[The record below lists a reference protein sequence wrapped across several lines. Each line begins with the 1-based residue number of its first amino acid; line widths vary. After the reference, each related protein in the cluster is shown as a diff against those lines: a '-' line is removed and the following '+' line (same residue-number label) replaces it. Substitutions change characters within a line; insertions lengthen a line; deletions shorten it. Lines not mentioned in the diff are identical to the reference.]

1 MSYTK
6 EDLEYFQVKDLQDA
20 RKKIVDVRLFDYI
33 EDLNISKENEKL
45 MNFTK
50 ELYEDYL
57 KEILGY
63 SKETQEEILKA
74 LMNSEIIDN
83 HTLEREN
90 VNFLRI
96 YNETHHS
103 TAIRYLAR
111 RLLKDGTPLNDAIIK
126 KAHEILMR
134 GTSNESIINEGF
146 RTNNHHY
153 VGYIEEN
160 KPVINYFPISY
171 DDIKESITLLCKYF
185 NTPITKEE
193 ELFIKPFIMHG
204 LIAVLQTFEDGNTRL
219 ARCFQHITLQD
230 ITNKTIGTTDNF
242 ELPLPAIY
250 FSKNYV
256 PYRNEYR
263 ELLANIALNPNNEAW
278 NEWISFNL
286 HKMQDRIFAN
296 EESLVLLKRKK
307 K

>member
-6 EDLEYFQVKDLQDA
+6 EDLEYFQVKDLKEA
-20 RKKIVDVRLFDYI
+20 REKIVDVRLFDYI
-33 EDLNISKENEKL
+33 DDFKPNSDVEKL

-50 ELYEDYL
+50 ELYLEYIEDIL
-57 KEILGY
+57 KY
-63 SKETQEEILKA
+63 NKETQESILKA

-83 HTLEREN
+83 HGLEREN

-103 TAIRYLAR
+103 TAIRYLVR
-111 RLLKDGTPLNDAIIK
+111 KLLKENIPLNDAIIK

-134 GTSNESIINEGF
+134 GTSNGNTINEGF

-153 VGYIEEN
+153 VGYIEDN
-160 KPVINYFPISY
+160 KPVVNYFPISY
-171 DDIKESITLLCKYF
+171 DDIKESIFLLCKYF
-185 NTPITKEE
+185 NTPIKDEE

-204 LIAVLQTFEDGNTRL
+204 LIAVLQVFEDGNTRL

-230 ITNKTIGTTDNF
+230 LTNKTIGNDLF
-242 ELPLPAIY
+242 ELSLPAIY

-256 PYRNEYR
+256 PYRKEYR
-263 ELLANIALNPNNEAW
+263 ELLASIALNPNNDAW

-286 HKMQDRIFAN
+286 HRMQDRIFAN
-296 EESLVLLKRKK
+296 VESLESLKRKK

>member
-6 EDLEYFQVKDLQDA
+6 EDLEYFQVKDLKEA
-20 RKKIVDVRLFDYI
+20 REKIVDVRLFDYI
-33 EDLNISKENEKL
+33 DDIKLNNDVERL

-50 ELYEDYL
+50 ELYLEYIE
-57 KEILGY
+57 EILKY
-63 SKETQEEILKA
+63 NKETQETILKA

-83 HTLEREN
+83 HGLEREN

-103 TAIRYLAR
+103 TAIRYLVR
-111 RLLKDGTPLNDAIIK
+111 KLLKENILLNDAIIK

-134 GTSNESIINEGF
+134 GTSNGNTINEGF

-153 VGYIEEN
+153 VGYIEDN
-160 KPVINYFPISY
+160 KPVINYFPISH
-171 DDIKESITLLCKYF
+171 DDIKESINLLCKYF
-185 NTPITKEE
+185 NTPITHEE

-204 LIAVLQTFEDGNTRL
+204 LIAVLQVFEDGNTRL

-230 ITNKTIGTTDNF
+230 LTNKTIGNDLF

-256 PYRNEYR
+256 PYRKEYR
-263 ELLANIALNPNNEAW
+263 ELLASIALNPNNEAW

-286 HKMQDRIFAN
+286 HRMQDRIFAN
-296 EESLVLLKRKK
+296 EDSLTLLKRKK

>member
-1 MSYTK
+1 
-6 EDLEYFQVKDLQDA
+6 
-20 RKKIVDVRLFDYI
+20 
-33 EDLNISKENEKL
+33 
-45 MNFTK
+45 
-50 ELYEDYL
+50 
-57 KEILGY
+57 
-63 SKETQEEILKA
+63 
-74 LMNSEIIDN
+74 MNSEIIDN
-83 HTLEREN
+83 HVLEREN

-103 TAIRYLAR
+103 TVIRYLVR
-111 RLLKDGTPLNDAIIK
+111 KLLKENTPLNDAIIK

-134 GTSNESIINEGF
+134 GTSNENTINEGF

-153 VGYIEEN
+153 VGYIEDN

-171 DDIKESITLLCKYF
+171 DDIKESTLLVCKYF
-185 NTPITKEE
+185 NTPIKDEE

-204 LIAVLQTFEDGNTRL
+204 LIAVLQVFEDGNTRL

-230 ITNKTIGTTDNF
+230 LTNKTISNNLF

-256 PYRNEYR
+256 PYRKEYR
-263 ELLANIALNPNNEAW
+263 ELLASIALNPNNEAW

-286 HKMQDRIFAN
+286 HRMQDRIFAN
-296 EESLVLLKRKK
+296 EESLALLKRKK

>member
-6 EDLEYFQVKDLQDA
+6 EDLEYFQVKDLKEA
-20 RKKIVDVRLFDYI
+20 REKIVDVRLFDYI
-33 EDLNISKENEKL
+33 DDLKL
-45 MNFTK
+45 RSDVERQMNFTK
-50 ELYEDYL
+50 ELYIEYIEDIL
-57 KEILGY
+57 KY
-63 SKETQEEILKA
+63 SKETQESILKA

-83 HTLEREN
+83 HVLEREN

-103 TAIRYLAR
+103 TVIRYLVR
-111 RLLKDGTPLNDAIIK
+111 KLLKENTPLNDAIIK

-134 GTSNESIINEGF
+134 GTSNGNTINEGF

-153 VGYIEEN
+153 VGYIEDN

-171 DDIKESITLLCKYF
+171 DDIKESTLLVCKYF
-185 NTPITKEE
+185 NTPIKDEE

-204 LIAVLQTFEDGNTRL
+204 LIAILQVFEDGNTRL

-230 ITNKTIGTTDNF
+230 LTNKTISNNLF

-256 PYRNEYR
+256 PYRKEYR
-263 ELLANIALNPNNEAW
+263 ELLASIALNPNNEAW

-286 HKMQDRIFAN
+286 HRMQDRIFAN
-296 EESLVLLKRKK
+296 EESLALLKRKK

>member
-6 EDLEYFQVKDLQDA
+6 EDLEYFQVKDLKEA
-20 RKKIVDVRLFDYI
+20 REKIVDVRLFDYI
-33 EDLNISKENEKL
+33 DDFKPNSDVKRL

-50 ELYEDYL
+50 ELYIEYNEDIL
-57 KEILGY
+57 KY
-63 SKETQEEILKA
+63 SKETQESILKA

-83 HTLEREN
+83 HVLEREN
-90 VNFLRI
+90 VNFLRT

-103 TAIRYLAR
+103 TAIRYLVR
-111 RLLKDGTPLNDAIIK
+111 KLLKETTPLNDAIIK

-134 GTSNESIINEGF
+134 GTSNGNTINEGF

-153 VGYIEEN
+153 VGYIEDN

-171 DDIKESITLLCKYF
+171 DDIKESTLLLCKYY
-185 NTPITKEE
+185 NTPIKDEE

-204 LIAVLQTFEDGNTRL
+204 LIAVLQVFEDGNTRL

-230 ITNKTIGTTDNF
+230 LTNKTMGNNLF

-256 PYRNEYR
+256 PYRKEYR
-263 ELLANIALNPNNEAW
+263 ELLASIALNPNNEKW

-286 HKMQDRIFAN
+286 HRMQDRIFAN
-296 EESLVLLKRKK
+296 VDSLALLKQKK